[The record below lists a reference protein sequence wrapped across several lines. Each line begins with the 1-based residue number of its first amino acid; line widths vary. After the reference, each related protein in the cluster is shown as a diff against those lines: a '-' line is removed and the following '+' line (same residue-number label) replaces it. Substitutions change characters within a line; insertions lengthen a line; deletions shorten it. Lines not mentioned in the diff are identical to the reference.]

1 MAALPTHETLPA
13 DHKAAIR
20 QMKQALRAQIGDVQ
34 AVFDKLSARISE
46 RLDEINAL
54 KATGQEVWPTIPFS
68 DIAEGKVSDEQ
79 RAAIKRRGC
88 AVIKG
93 HYPREQAL
101 AWDNAMLEYLD
112 LNHFDDVYKGPGDSF
127 FRFAGGFS
135 VRKSI
140 RSTGPPRKCR
150 RDRVMKWRR
159 CNPSS
164 IACGALN
171 RMASAGSIRMS
182 A

>member
-127 FRFAGGFS
+127 FGSLEASRPEIYPIYWS
-135 VRKSI
+135 
-140 RSTGPPRKCR
+140 PRKCR